1 MTMNASTA
9 TVTATATD
17 PRVLFDRALATAT
30 GVVEHVRPDQF
41 DDPTPC
47 PDYDVR
53 QVVGHM
59 IEVLERVAAIGREE
73 DPFSV
78 PLAVDGR
85 VGDGWL
91 VPWLDAAAGA
101 RAAWSDDASLA
112 RHVALPWAQ
121 GPGAA
126 ALAGF
131 INEVTV
137 HTWDLAIATGQRP
150 AFDDDVLAASFA
162 SIRQVLPAVGR
173 RAMFDAMCE
182 QLPAAVRP
190 SSPPFAEAVDVPD
203 EAPLLDRL
211 IAWNGRRP

>member
-1 MTMNASTA
+1 
-9 TVTATATD
+9 VIE
-17 PRVLFDRALATAT
+17 R
-30 GVVEHVRPDQF
+30 VRPDQF

-47 PDYDVR
+47 TDYDVR

-59 IEVLERVAAIGREE
+59 IEVLERVAAIGRGD

-78 PLAVDGR
+78 PLDVHGHR
-85 VGDGWL
+85 GDGWL
-91 VPWLDAAAGA
+91 VPWLDAAASA
-101 RAAWSDDASLA
+101 RAAWADDSSLT
-112 RHVALPWAQ
+112 RHVVLPWAQ

-126 ALAGF
+126 ALNGF

-137 HTWDLAIATGQRP
+137 HSWDLAIATGQNP
-150 AFDDDVLAASFA
+150 VFDQEVLEASFD

-173 RAMFDAMCE
+173 RVMFEAMCD

-190 SSPPFAEAVDVPD
+190 SSPPFAEAVDVGD
-203 EAPLLDRL
+203 DATLLDRL

>member
-1 MTMNASTA
+1 MTTNTA
-9 TVTATATD
+9 TVTATVTATD
-17 PRVLFDRALATAT
+17 PRVLFDRALVTAT
-30 GVVEHVRPDQF
+30 SVIERVRPDQF

-59 IEVLERVAAIGREE
+59 TEVLERVAAIGRGD

-78 PLAVDGR
+78 PLDVDR
-85 VGDGWL
+85 PAGDGWL
-91 VPWLDAAAGA
+91 VPWLDAAADA
-101 RAAWSDDASLA
+101 RAAWSDDASLT
-112 RHVALPWAQ
+112 RQVVLPWAE

-131 INEVTV
+131 VNEVTV

-150 AFDDDVLAASFA
+150 VFDHEVLEAAFD
-162 SIRQVLPAVGR
+162 SIRQVLPAIGR

-190 SSPPFAEAVDVPD
+190 SSPPFAEAIDVPD
-203 EAPLLDRL
+203 DAPLLDRL